1 MLVKSEKLIRIRTD
15 IDDACDDVYS
25 DFLRFREKGNTYRYE
40 TARKAHSH
48 LLHTYLELMNAIDLI
63 EELEVSE

>member
-1 MLVKSEKLIRIRTD
+1 MLVKSEKLISIRTD

-40 TARKAHSH
+40 TAQKAHSH
-48 LLHTYLELMNAIDLI
+48 LLHAYLELMNAIDLI
-63 EELEVSE
+63 EELELSE